1 MEDFNETFAVMYI
14 RDDQYYP
21 VALSEEQLIMIQT
34 FMKSLFATTGNGKL
48 NLINQPFGEP
58 TNLATKKRLAP
69 STKLS

>member
-34 FMKSLFATTGNGKL
+34 FMKSLFATTGNRKL
-48 NLINQPFGEP
+48 NLINQPFGKA
-58 TNLATKKRLAP
+58 TNLVTKKRLAP